1 MARDPGVTRRRGAR
15 PSAVRTRLDVEE
27 RRAQLVDAATRLFTQ
42 RAYDEVSMDD
52 VAAEAGVSKALVFHY
67 FSTKRELY
75 VEVVERRARELIG
88 AIEAVVLEHPELG
101 PLERLRAGL
110 DAYLRHAHAD
120 APAYLALLGAGIG
133 MDREIAAIVER
144 TRRVFADRLLEQL
157 PVAPRK
163 DTELAVRGF
172 LGFVEAASVAWLARP
187 ELSRE
192 ELVERLV
199 AVLGAALAPLPSG
212 VSAR

>member
-1 MARDPGVTRRRGAR
+1 MAREPSGARRGGGAR
-15 PSAVRTRLDVEE
+15 GARTRLDVEE
-27 RRAQLVDAATRLFTQ
+27 RRAQLVVAATRLFTQ

-88 AIEAVVLEHPELG
+88 AIEAVVLAHPELG
-101 PLERLRAGL
+101 PLARLRAGL
-110 DAYLRHAHAD
+110 DAYLRHARAD

-157 PVAPRK
+157 PIAARP

-187 ELSRE
+187 ELGRE

-199 AVLGAALAPLPSG
+199 AVLGAALAPLPSA
-212 VSAR
+212 VSER